1 MVEEEQGFVLTCR
14 HDIPINVVEMNA
26 ANKDSDFNL
35 IKSYFSSPPKQIVIT
50 TTSGS
55 VGW

>member
-1 MVEEEQGFVLTCR
+1 MRADGGRGAGFR
-14 HDIPINVVEMNA
+14 IDIPINVVEMNA

-35 IKSYFSSPPKQIVIT
+35 IKSNFSSPPKQIVIT